1 MTEPTPIILTSPD
14 AGNRSAGEILRRAR
28 EAQNMTLEAL
38 ASTIK
43 VTTAKLEALEAGQ
56 FDRLPDPNFTR
67 ALAMTVCRALK
78 LDPSEVLAS
87 LPAAKPAALAEGK
100 PPLNQ
105 PFKDVR
111 GGSPLFDHSWDLSS
125 LLSFKWLAPGLLL
138 LGALVIYLLPESLE
152 APAWFQQV
160 LQMAPRP
167 AEVVK
172 AEQAAS
178 ATQLEP
184 PAAAS
189 AAQDAQAASMPAP
202 LPVAAASSPL
212 VPQAASAAVG
222 VAASGGAAPLVLDRV
237 DMPAAAPVLAP
248 GADPRLSQ
256 AASSVASGGV
266 LAEGTLVLAAREASW
281 VEVRD
286 AKGAKLLSR
295 NVLAGERLALDGPA
309 PLVVRIGNAPGVQL
323 NYKGQPVDLTAATRN
338 NVARLELK

>member
-14 AGNRSAGEILRRAR
+14 AGNRSAGETLRRAR

-78 LDPSEVLAS
+78 IDPSEVLAA

-111 GGSPLFDHSWDLSS
+111 GGSPLFDHSWDLAS
-125 LLSFKWLAPGLLL
+125 LMSFKWLAPALLL
-138 LGALVIYLLPESLE
+138 LGALVIYLLPESLDP
-152 APAWFQQV
+152 PAWFHQV

-167 AEVVK
+167 AEVAK

-184 PAAAS
+184 PLAAS
-189 AAQDAQAASMPAP
+189 ATEESQPASTPP
-202 LPVAAASSPL
+202 SASSASVPL
-212 VPQAASAAVG
+212 AASAPVG
-222 VAASGGAAPLVLDRV
+222 VAASGSLAPLVLDRA
-237 DMPAAAPVLAP
+237 DTPAAAPALQA
-248 GADPRLSQ
+248 GADPRVPQ
-256 AASSVASGGV
+256 AASSVALVGSP
-266 LAEGTLVLAAREASW
+266 AADALVLSVREASW

-286 AKGAKLLSR
+286 ARGAKLLSR
-295 NVLAGERLALDGPA
+295 NVLAGERLALDGVA
-309 PLVVRIGNAPGVQL
+309 PLAVRIGNAPGVQL

>member
-43 VTTAKLEALEAGQ
+43 VTSAKLEALEAGQ

-105 PFKDVR
+105 PFKEVR
-111 GGSPLFDHSWDLSS
+111 GGSPLFDHSWDLAS

-152 APAWFQQV
+152 TPAWFHQI
-160 LQMAPRP
+160 LQMTPRP
-167 AEVVK
+167 AEVAK
-172 AEQAAS
+172 AELAAS

-184 PAAAS
+184 LTAASVAEDVQSASMPIPPSVAAASTASVPEAASAPVGAAASGSLAPLVLDGTDTPAAAS
-189 AAQDAQAASMPAP
+189 ARTSGAP
-202 LPVAAASSPL
+202 
-212 VPQAASAAVG
+212 
-222 VAASGGAAPLVLDRV
+222 
-237 DMPAAAPVLAP
+237 
-248 GADPRLSQ
+248 PRLSQ

-266 LAEGTLVLAAREASW
+266 PAEGALVLVAREASW

-295 NVLAGERLALDGPA
+295 NVLAGERLALEGVA